1 MEIEVE
7 ELHAGRTDGR
17 KIAVVDV
24 REPWEVAICALPD
37 SRNVPMAALPQS
49 LNDLPHDG
57 VLAVVCHHGA
67 RSLQAAAWL
76 RRQGFDN
83 AVSLRGGI
91 DAWARR
97 IDPTMATY

>member
-7 ELHAGRTDGR
+7 ALKAGLAEGK

-24 REPWEVAICALPD
+24 REPWEVAICALPG
-37 SRNVPMAALPQS
+37 SHNVPMSTLPQN
-49 LNDLPHDG
+49 LADLPHDG

-83 AVSLRGGI
+83 AVSLRGGV

>member
-7 ELHAGRTDGR
+7 ELKAARAEGR
-17 KIAVVDV
+17 KVSVVDV

-37 SRNVPMAALPQS
+37 SRNVPMSTLPQC

-57 VLAVVCHHGA
+57 MLAVVCHHGG
-67 RSLQAAAWL
+67 RSLQATAWL
-76 RRQGFDN
+76 RKQGFDN
-83 AVSLRGGI
+83 AVSLRGGV

-97 IDPTMATY
+97 IDPSMATY